1 MYTDHVVSRTCFTVG
16 QGCKQRAHDR
26 VPGALPVG
34 ALCFLLRADK
44 RLPCMQDIYADG
56 PSDDVGHLQLLTSP
70 LAATDEVLN
79 LFNSGLVP
87 VEIAMPSVLHAIGAT
102 KEDID
107 AALEKAKQKED
118 EARQDETGLK
128 DHANKD
134 SAITLEIKQVELAQ
148 KKKELQ
154 APAAATSAAGGG
166 SSSAGKSSD

>member
-1 MYTDHVVSRTCFTVG
+1 MTND
-16 QGCKQRAHDR
+16 
-26 VPGALPVG
+26 ALPTF
-34 ALCFLLRADK
+34 ALCFLLLADT
-44 RLPCMQDIYADG
+44 RLPCLQDIYAEG
-56 PSDDVGHLQLLTSP
+56 PGDDVGQLQLLTSP

-118 EARQDETGLK
+118 EAKQDETRQK

-134 SAITLEIKQVELAQ
+134 NAITIEIKQVELDQ
-148 KKKELQ
+148 KKKGLQ
-154 APAAATSAAGGG
+154 APAAAPSAAGGG